1 MKDAII
7 FALALLA
14 AACAENIPLLMA
26 VVVAAWV
33 CMTSGCRPHGGCCP

>member
-26 VVVAAWV
+26 VVVAAAAA
-33 CMTSGCRPHGGCCP
+33 TGIPATRKTNPT